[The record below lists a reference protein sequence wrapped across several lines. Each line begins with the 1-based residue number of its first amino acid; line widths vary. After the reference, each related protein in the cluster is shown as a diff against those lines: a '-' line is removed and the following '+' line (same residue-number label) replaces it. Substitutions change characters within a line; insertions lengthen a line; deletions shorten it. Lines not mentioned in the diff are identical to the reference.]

1 MKVLEGVQRVGMV
14 RSSIGAYMN
23 AGRTRCL
30 VWASLQRS
38 NLALGAADA
47 NARRRGSDGAQ
58 GPVVHPTHRLADSRT
73 LHSHP
78 HARHLTPTVRPSDR
92 PTAGGASRGAG
103 ADRGVH
109 RAPRGRRADRNDG
122 ARRRGIRVASVAG
135 ADVDLRV
142 GAVVGS
148 SRRVSDVCD
157 RVEYQ
162 GASGPGRSREWAR
175 GRAAGGGRRGHFG
188 AGLLAGGASSRGREG
203 IL

>member
-1 MKVLEGVQRVGMV
+1 MPRVHAAWS
-14 RSSIGAYMN
+14 RSRFCGRIWHFGAP
-23 AGRTRCL
+23 
-30 VWASLQRS
+30 
-38 NLALGAADA
+38 DA
-47 NARRRGSDGAQ
+47 NARCQRPAQ
-58 GPVVHPTHRLADSRT
+58 PLAPSRT
-73 LHSHP
+73 SP
-78 HARHLTPTVRPSDR
+78 HTHR
-92 PTAGGASRGAG
+92 PTAGGASRCAG

-162 GASGPGRSREWAR
+162 GAAGPRRSREWAR
-175 GRAAGGGRRGHFG
+175 GRAAGGGRRGPRG
-188 AGLLAGGASSRGREG
+188 AGLLAGGASPRGREG